1 MIMLRDIFG
10 AQVKPRLTPGNI
22 KILESKIASY
32 VDRNSA
38 ILLSLDLSSRYSF
51 GDADRQ
57 VIYEFLGI
65 TEDEMEKQIKLSKYI
80 YDNNKNQS
88 NPFYCAS
95 VLTAHYLWKANK
107 KDTAKIV
114 LNYMSLMMYVSIH
127 KGRFKY
133 TPNKQIMDY
142 TVAHLGTEYRI
153 TKMPSLFAFI
163 EDNTSVAYNAY
174 QSRIDKCDDKDI
186 TWIIDALFTR
196 LKAKMIKIA
205 VAFRKNYESGAYLNA
220 DTDNYNEEDY
230 HEMDNNSFVIER
242 LASKVHLKLIDH
254 RYDRR
259 YLKYAITSSDI
270 SLSKLTN
277 LLDDILDDDD
287 ENDVKSLISAIIEYY
302 LLYSQKDISYI
313 AKGDFIVY
321 MKSAYSSNS
330 TSTQMVL
337 IKDIL
342 EKWVSQ
348 YMVSAGRSKYGRT
361 ARLSY
366 KRALLIFFLFVI
378 NNEAKMS

>member
-10 AQVKPRLTPGNI
+10 ARVRPRLTPGNI
-22 KILESKIASY
+22 KTLESKITSY
-32 VDRNSA
+32 VDRNSN

-57 VIYEFLGI
+57 VIYEFLGV
-65 TEDEMEKQIKLSKYI
+65 TEDEMEEQIKLSKYI
-80 YDNNKNQS
+80 YNNNKNQS

-133 TPNKQIMDY
+133 APNKQIMDY
-142 TVAHLGTEYRI
+142 TIAHLGTEYRI

-196 LKAKMIKIA
+196 LKAKMVKIA
-205 VAFRKNYESGAYLNA
+205 IAFRKNYESGAYLNA
-220 DTDNYNEEDY
+220 DSDNYSEEDY
-230 HEMDNNSFVIER
+230 HEMDNNSFVVER
-242 LASKVHLKLIDH
+242 LASKVHLKLIDR

-277 LLDDILDDDD
+277 LLEDILDDDD
-287 ENDVKSLISAIIEYY
+287 NNEVKSLISAIIEYY
-302 LLYSQKDISYI
+302 LLYSQKDITYI
-313 AKGDFIVY
+313 GKGDFVVY

-330 TSTQMVL
+330 TADQMVL
-337 IKDIL
+337 MKDIL
-342 EKWVSQ
+342 EGWVSR
-348 YMVSAGRSKYGRT
+348 YMASAGRNKYGRT
-361 ARLSY
+361 ARLGY

-378 NNEAKMS
+378 NAEAKIS